1 MNHHK
6 QISNTALENVEKQKN
21 AVTREQETDPRKPE
35 SYPRRVLVAVSG
47 LTPQIVTETIYALT
61 QIKNPAW
68 KPTEV
73 HLLTTIEGAQ
83 RARLS
88 LFSSDRNWFKR
99 LCKDYSLPPIQF
111 DESCIHILHNHQG
124 KPMADIRSVEDNT
137 AAANAI
143 TTTLRQLSAD
153 KNSALHVSI
162 AGGRKTMGFY
172 VGYALSLFGRAQ
184 DRLSHVLVSEEFES
198 IPDFF
203 YPTPYASTLNTRT
216 GGMED
221 SQNARVT
228 LAEIPFV
235 SLRNGL
241 PDSLLKGNATF
252 HETVD
257 AAKKILAV
265 QELRI
270 YREKGF
276 IEAAGKKINLSPAT
290 LALLVVF
297 AKRTQTGLPPLQ
309 APKKMVPDAELGKAY
324 ANEYKICLRGTSSK
338 SVSRMFTDLYKN
350 GMDGERFSPILSR
363 LNKDLRSQLEQV
375 AEAYCVQ
382 KSHTRPV
389 KYTLGIPAESIF
401 IYYLIP

>member
-1 MNHHK
+1 MIHQQLKTN
-6 QISNTALENVEKQKN
+6 LEQENAEKQKTPQ
-21 AVTREQETDPRKPE
+21 ATWQEADPRKPE

-68 KPTEV
+68 IPTEV

-88 LFSSDRNWFKR
+88 LFSSDRNWFQR

-241 PDSLLKGNATF
+241 PDSLLKGNASF

-257 AAKKILAV
+257 AAKQILAV

-297 AKRTQTGLPPLQ
+297 AKRTQT
-309 APKKMVPDAELGKAY
+309 
-324 ANEYKICLRGTSSK
+324 
-338 SVSRMFTDLYKN
+338 
-350 GMDGERFSPILSR
+350 
-363 LNKDLRSQLEQV
+363 
-375 AEAYCVQ
+375 
-382 KSHTRPV
+382 
-389 KYTLGIPAESIF
+389 
-401 IYYLIP
+401 

>member
-61 QIKNPAW
+61 QIKKPAW
-68 KPTEV
+68 IPTEV

-363 LNKDLRSQLEQV
+363 LNKELRSQLEQV

-401 IYYLIP
+401 IY

>member
-1 MNHHK
+1 MIHQQLKTN
-6 QISNTALENVEKQKN
+6 LEQENAEKQN
-21 AVTREQETDPRKPE
+21 PPQATWQEADPRKPE

-68 KPTEV
+68 IPTEV

-143 TTTLRQLSAD
+143 TSNLRQLSAD

-241 PDSLLKGNATF
+241 PDSLLKGNASF

-257 AAKKILAV
+257 AAKQILAV

-270 YREKGF
+270 YRENGF

-297 AKRTQTGLPPLQ
+297 AKRTQTGQPPLQ

-338 SVSRMFTDLYKN
+338 SESKMFIELERE

-363 LNKDLRSQLEQV
+363 LNKELRLQLEQV

-401 IYYLIP
+401 IY

>member
-68 KPTEV
+68 IPTEV

-99 LCKDYSLPPIQF
+99 LCKDYELPAIQF

-257 AAKKILAV
+257 AAKQILAV

-297 AKRTQTGLPPLQ
+297 AKRTQTGQPPLQ
-309 APKKMVPDAELGKAY
+309 APKKMIHDAELGKAY

-363 LNKDLRSQLEQV
+363 LNKELRSQLEQV

-401 IYYLIP
+401 IY

>member
-68 KPTEV
+68 IPTEV

-99 LCKDYSLPPIQF
+99 LCKDYELPAIQF

-257 AAKKILAV
+257 AAKQILAV

-297 AKRTQTGLPPLQ
+297 AKRTQTGQPPLQ

-401 IYYLIP
+401 IY